1 MDKEQKEKIQK
12 DYEEMVKNFPFQK
25 YQDIVNEYMKL
36 FNHPSSKNG
45 LLEYVQKHLLDKK
58 ND

>member
-1 MDKEQKEKIQK
+1 MDKEQKEKIKK

-25 YQDIVNEYMKL
+25 YQSIVDNYMKL
-36 FNHPSSKNG
+36 FKHPSANSG

-58 ND
+58 E

>member
-25 YQDIVNEYMKL
+25 YQDIVDKYMEL
-36 FNHPSSKNG
+36 FNHPSSKVG